1 MGGDPPPPPFPLR
14 SAPCG
19 KLLRKEDGH
28 RVDPTRARGTPRA
41 RARMAA
47 HAVYEHR
54 VGGSMGR
61 VRRDQVQHACAE
73 AGEGRGA
80 TGRGGGVEYATAL
93 NLLEPVEHHMHAR
106 THGSTR
112 SLRASCRRA
121 DEVAGDAERTSAIEG
136 RRIEVTCHVCG
147 EEDAEVGSGRGRGSS
162 DAGHGELRSSLSS
175 KWFTGNM

>member
-1 MGGDPPPPPFPLR
+1 MRRGGGRAWGDGEGGGGVEYATALT
-14 SAPCG
+14 
-19 KLLRKEDGH
+19 LLEPVEH
-28 RVDPTRARGTPRA
+28 HVH
-41 RARMAA
+41 A
-47 HAVYEHR
+47 HAWQHTAVYEHR

-61 VRRDQVQHACAE
+61 VRREQVQHACAE